1 MNLDENDKLQA
12 GKLPSNPAD
21 DAKLVASEAP
31 RILTVQ
37 DLLRGARIGA
47 DDKRSRSTVTTG
59 NYRLD
64 DITGGMMPGF
74 VWVFGADTSWGKCL
88 GKDTAVMRADGTA
101 ALSQDV
107 RDGDRLM
114 GPDSKPRRVLSTTSG
129 VGRLYRINPA
139 RGQSWV
145 CNWAHILVVVST
157 RTGVITEISVEDFL
171 RKTPTWR
178 HQQKLF
184 HVGVDYPA
192 IAEPAIDPW
201 FMGIWYGDGTK
212 DLRSVGITTPD
223 CEVVLG
229 LETQALTW
237 GCHLRENR
245 KPNNLAA
252 TYSIAVRHAVG
263 FKGAY
268 NPLLTKMRDVV
279 GDGVT
284 LPHSFTHGSRDVR
297 LRFLAG
303 WIDADGYKKD
313 DHHCEIVTQHEHW
326 SGELVRLCRSLGL
339 QAVVYEKTNVPGYED
354 RMYHRIQISGDLSVI
369 PTRVKRKQFP
379 TSKPRTNVTRV
390 GFDIE
395 DIGDGEFYG
404 WELEGDGLF
413 LLNDCTV
420 THNSSWLIMV
430 ADENIKAG
438 RRVLIVSAEDSEKI
452 YGDRLMLRR
461 SRISANALRKKSVSI
476 EERQAMLTVE
486 SEAQDAPVFLDARG
500 RGVEWVS
507 RNVKQIIKEQEID
520 LVAFDYL
527 QAFDNEKPQQDR
539 RNQVTYI
546 ARTLTDI
553 TKSADKTGI
562 IFSQITIE
570 KGKPIPDKH
579 SIRESRDVSNA
590 AEVVLLGFKPE
601 KDMMT
606 SNAAVGDEPLVKAG
620 DRAVFVDKC
629 KNGPR
634 GAILAMPW
642 VEYSACFETV
652 KDPMQKFVDAA
663 GNYDD
668 FDNRADL
675 A

>member
-1 MNLDENDKLQA
+1 MNLDDNDRLQA
-12 GKLPSNPAD
+12 GTLPSDPAGD
-21 DAKLVASEAP
+21 TKIIPSDAP
-31 RILTVQ
+31 RVLTVQ

-47 DDKRSRSTVTTG
+47 DDKRARATITTG

-64 DITGGMMPGF
+64 EITGGMMPGF
-74 VWVFGADTSWGKCL
+74 VWVFGADTSWGK
-88 GKDTAVMRADGTA
+88 
-101 ALSQDV
+101 S
-107 RDGDRLM
+107 
-114 GPDSKPRRVLSTTSG
+114 SF
-129 VGRLYRINPA
+129 
-139 RGQSWV
+139 
-145 CNWAHILVVVST
+145 LV
-157 RTGVITEISVEDFL
+157 
-171 RKTPTWR
+171 
-178 HQQKLF
+178 
-184 HVGVDYPA
+184 
-192 IAEPAIDPW
+192 
-201 FMGIWYGDGTK
+201 
-212 DLRSVGITTPD
+212 
-223 CEVVLG
+223 
-229 LETQALTW
+229 
-237 GCHLRENR
+237 
-245 KPNNLAA
+245 
-252 TYSIAVRHAVG
+252 
-263 FKGAY
+263 
-268 NPLLTKMRDVV
+268 
-279 GDGVT
+279 
-284 LPHSFTHGSRDVR
+284 
-297 LRFLAG
+297 
-303 WIDADGYKKD
+303 
-313 DHHCEIVTQHEHW
+313 
-326 SGELVRLCRSLGL
+326 
-339 QAVVYEKTNVPGYED
+339 
-354 RMYHRIQISGDLSVI
+354 
-369 PTRVKRKQFP
+369 
-379 TSKPRTNVTRV
+379 
-390 GFDIE
+390 
-395 DIGDGEFYG
+395 
-404 WELEGDGLF
+404 
-413 LLNDCTV
+413 
-420 THNSSWLIMV
+420 MV

-601 KDMMT
+601 KDMMA
-606 SNAAVGDEPLVKAG
+606 SNAAIGDEPLVKAG

-652 KDPMQKFVDAA
+652 KDPMQEFVDAA